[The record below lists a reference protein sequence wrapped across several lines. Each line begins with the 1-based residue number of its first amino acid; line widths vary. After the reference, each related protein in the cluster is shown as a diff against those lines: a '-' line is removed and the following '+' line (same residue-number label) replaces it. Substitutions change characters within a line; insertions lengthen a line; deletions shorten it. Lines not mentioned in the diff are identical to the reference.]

1 MSKKIS
7 FRGTLPVGEQDRINL
22 KTNTGKVGYKVTK
35 FKLMETNP
43 GNVDHEF
50 VGKIFKT
57 DQEATNSIDGQV
69 QVTDNDLIAAIYLK
83 TESSGGSG
91 VYQETLIFDNEVFN
105 QNIFVTIAD
114 NSGSVEPCN
123 YYIELET
130 MSLSD
135 LQATQLTLQNIR
147 NITS

>member
-1 MSKKIS
+1 MSKTIS
-7 FRGTLPVGEQDRINL
+7 FRGTLPVGEQDTINL

-43 GNVDHEF
+43 GNVDHEL

-57 DQEATNSIDGQV
+57 DQTGNIDGTV
-69 QVTDNDLIAAIYLK
+69 DVTDRDLIAAMYLK
-83 TESSGGSG
+83 TESSGSAG
-91 VYQETLIFDNEVFN
+91 VYQNILIFDNEVFN

-114 NSGSVEPCN
+114 NSGSTEPCN

-130 MSLSD
+130 MALSD
-135 LQATQLTLQNIR
+135 LESTKLTLQSIR
-147 NITS
+147 QLTE